1 MAANQKFIEDLITS
15 LASAG
20 LGVNVIVVCP
30 EEYEEEEE
38 IKDLDLMQEF
48 YEGAGGGGG
57 IGGTPMEDAILMD
70 NPFQTP

>member
-48 YEGAGGGGG
+48 IDGAGGGSGG
-57 IGGTPMEDAILMD
+57 SPMQDAILMD
-70 NPFQTP
+70 NPFQSI